1 MAEKKSFIIRHENI
15 EQFEML
21 TAEQQGELFMAM
33 CYYSRDR
40 VETKFEDP
48 MLRMLFSV
56 MRGQISRDTE
66 KYEDLCQ
73 KRSESGKK
81 GGAPKGNC
89 NASKT
94 SKTSNSLLEQPKTSK
109 TSKTSIPNPNPNPNP
124 NPDSVPVCE
133 PVCDPESACADSVP
147 HAPHTPH
154 TAEELTVDWVLDFA
168 KSRGFMWTP
177 EEAERFIAY
186 NRDRGRNGGW
196 DFAFDRWEQGRVK
209 RAQSSAST
217 AAVSDED
224 IAKAN
229 KYIAFVNRFKEDDH
243 DAV

>member
-21 TAEQQGELFMAM
+21 TSEQQGKLLMAM

-40 VETKFEDP
+40 VETEFDDP
-48 MLRMLFSV
+48 MMRMLFSV

-81 GGAPKGNC
+81 GGAPKGNR

-94 SKTSNSLLEQPKTSK
+94 SKTNNSLLEQPKTSK

-124 NPDSVPVCE
+124 NSNPVPVCE
-133 PVCDPESACADSVP
+133 PVCDPESACADGTP
-147 HAPHTPH
+147 PHTPH

-186 NRDRGRNGGW
+186 NRDRGRHDGW
-196 DFAFDRWEQGRVK
+196 DYAADRWEQGRIK
-209 RAQSSAST
+209 RASSGSRSAEPS
-217 AAVSDED
+217 AVDTS
-224 IAKAN
+224 KAN
-229 KYIAFVNRFKEDDH
+229 KYLQFVNRFKEDDH